1 MLAPGN
7 SFTAGHLAIRYSAG
21 PLMNGIAM
29 TDGVSNIMQSA
40 GTAINRAVAGAN
52 RDAAVVASASTVDS
66 SNVLAALIDSRQQLL
81 YTQAGAKLIET
92 ANQMMGSL
100 LDIRA

>member
-1 MLAPGN
+1 MN
-7 SFTAGHLAIRYSAG
+7 SIS
-21 PLMNGIAM
+21 
-29 TDGVSNIMQSA
+29 SA
-40 GTAINRAVAGAN
+40 GTVFQSASAMIQRSVAN
-52 RDAAVVASASTVDS
+52 VSRDAATVASASVTNASD
-66 SNVLAALIDSRQQLL
+66 VLPALIDSRQQLL